1 MIPPIL
7 SIKKMLSSPDDFDKN
22 YNKISDEFADMTL
35 KRAKAMLSQMKSTL
49 DYSSAINMISIAE
62 TALKNGNDSTAANFA
77 NKAIQ
82 ILVPG
87 NNSNNDNVRIFK
99 NSSIKEKPIIDL
111 PKKEITHLYKDVS
124 NDAGVSFTYASP
136 LTNAQ
141 SLLAVPSHEGEHAGL
156 SISEAVLNGDQVN
169 VIVSYSIRYD
179 PVSGEAYMAGG
190 ETRTFKHSRPHN
202 TVSRGALI
210 DVYV

>member
-7 SIKKMLSSPDDFDKN
+7 SIKKMLSSTDNFDKN

-87 NNSNNDNVRIFK
+87 NNTDNVRIFK
-99 NSSIKEKPIIDL
+99 NNSIKEKPIIDL
-111 PKKEITHLYKDVS
+111 PKKEITRLYKDVS

-141 SLLAVPSHEGEHAGL
+141 SFLAVPSHEGEHAGR
-156 SISEAVLNGDQVN
+156 SISEAVLNGEQVN
-169 VIVSYSIRYD
+169 VIVSYSVRYD

-190 ETRTFKHSRPHN
+190 ETRTFKHSSPHN
-202 TVSRGALI
+202 AVSRGALI